1 MFSKPIKNTLTKLS
15 IVLSGGIILTSII
28 FINYNK
34 LEKYE
39 SNLQHVVKNQEL
51 QQKLNIKAENFSVKM
66 NENPLENTESIQDS
80 LLSHLSFESESRTLD
95 KMNSFMENLPS
106 FSDLCHTLW
115 RVVAKLES
123 VFKNSNI

>member
-15 IVLSGGIILTSII
+15 IVLSPPSEEGGGRFILTSII

-51 QQKLNIKAENFSVKM
+51 QQKLNNIKAENFSVKM
-66 NENPLENTESIQDS
+66 EENPLENTS
-80 LLSHLSFESESRTLD
+80 LR
-95 KMNSFMENLPS
+95 
-106 FSDLCHTLW
+106 
-115 RVVAKLES
+115 
-123 VFKNSNI
+123 

>member
-51 QQKLNIKAENFSVKM
+51 QQKLNNIKAENFSVKM
-66 NENPLENTESIQDS
+66 EENPLENTS
-80 LLSHLSFESESRTLD
+80 LR
-95 KMNSFMENLPS
+95 
-106 FSDLCHTLW
+106 
-115 RVVAKLES
+115 
-123 VFKNSNI
+123 